1 MRHFIDEQNGLVCEE
16 RGHEGFEERRHHPI
30 RRHCHRH
37 GMHPQFM
44 RNRNDLEGMYMAV
57 ARMMG
62 HEARRHFGMSQDRI
76 IAILKENGGTMSQRT
91 LQRLMDIKPGSI
103 SEILSKMEEKGLIER
118 NRDDEDK
125 RASLVRLISEEEAV
139 EERPSFF
146 EMLSEEEKE
155 SLKMILNK
163 ILDSRKEKFENQ
175 ENE

>member
-1 MRHFIDEQNGLVCEE
+1 MRHFIDETNGPAC
-16 RGHEGFEERRHHPI
+16 EERRHHPL

-37 GMHPQFM
+37 GMHHPFM
-44 RNRNDLEGMYMAV
+44 RDRNDLEGMYMAV

-62 HEARRHFGMSQDRI
+62 HEVRRRFGMSQDRI

-91 LQRLMDIKPGSI
+91 LQRLLDIKPGSI

-118 NRDDEDK
+118 SKDDEDK
-125 RASLVRLISEEEAV
+125 RASLITLISEEEAM

-155 SLKMILNK
+155 SLKAILNK